1 MTVTAPPFPQGRNT
15 TRARA
20 QSSTARGQDR
30 VRDVARHVSVL
41 QGDAA
46 RAGGDLELLHRRPRC
61 GSPPPPLNQRR
72 LPARGFPDRRARST
86 ARRATARPAVVLRP
100 EPLSALHANTA
111 SAMSHRKARGA
122 PVAAEFSETDNRVQ
136 HSNRPTQGS
145 CFRWWCPPSGIRSRA
160 PRPCLRP
167 TRTRSPSLF
176 EGNERRSRR
185 ERSRPSRG
193 AAGRPVLVV
202 EAKHTLVTPP
212 KTTAYAQKTTDY
224 FTHSAGTVPFAL
236 AYPFATDAL
245 ATMGLPPRST

>member
-1 MTVTAPPFPQGRNT
+1 MSLFYKAMQREPVVIWSCFIGALG
-15 TRARA
+15 A
-20 QSSTARGQDR
+20 D
-30 VRDVARHVSVL
+30 
-41 QGDAA
+41 
-46 RAGGDLELLHRRPRC
+46 
-61 GSPPPPLNQRR
+61 PPPQPLNQRR
-72 LPARGFPDRRARST
+72 LPARGFPDRRARAT
-86 ARRATARPAVVLRP
+86 ARRATRDPRSSFVPNPFPRCARIPRVRCRT
-100 EPLSALHANTA
+100 ERHG
-111 SAMSHRKARGA
+111 GA

-212 KTTAYAQKTTDY
+212 KTIAYAQKTTDY